1 MRAWLESLWYS
12 ARRPPWPLRVLS
24 RIYAAAVRRR
34 RWRQLHRLAVP
45 VGRPVIVVGNITV
58 GGTGKTPL
66 TLWLASGLR
75 AKGVRVGVI
84 LRGYGATAPARG
96 VIRVEPDSDPLE
108 VGDEALVIRRRGGP
122 VAVARERATA
132 ARALAGE
139 VDVILA
145 DDGLQHLG
153 LARQFEIAVVD
164 GQRGGGNGWL
174 LPAGPLREPL
184 GRLGEV
190 DAVVINGAADAP
202 TRARLAASAAG
213 AGRAPPPL
221 LHMAVRAHQVLP
233 LDAAAGAAGLPLSRF
248 AGQRVHAVA
257 GLGNPRR
264 FFDALRAVGI
274 EVREHAFPDHHRYRA
289 ADLEFAESLPILMTE
304 KDAVKC
310 RAFAGPARWYVP
322 VDAVFEDDDAQRL
335 LTPLLRLAG
344 A

>member
-12 ARRPPWPLRVLS
+12 PRQPPWPLQVLS
-24 RIYAAAVRRR
+24 RLYGAAVRRR
-34 RWRQLHRLAVP
+34 RWRQLHETPVP
-45 VGRPVIVVGNITV
+45 LSRPVIVVGNITV

-66 TLWLASGLR
+66 TLWLARSLR
-75 AKGVRVGVI
+75 ARGVRVGVI

-96 VIRVEPDSDPLE
+96 VIRVEPDSDPHE

-122 VAVARERATA
+122 VAVARERAAA

-145 DDGLQHLG
+145 DDGLQHLA
-153 LARQFEIAVVD
+153 LTRQFEIAVVD
-164 GQRGGGNGWL
+164 GQRGCGNGWL
-174 LPAGPLREPL
+174 LPAGPLREPM

-190 DAVVINGAADAP
+190 DVVVVNGVADAA
-202 TRARLAASAAG
+202 TRVRLAASTAAG
-213 AGRAPPPL
+213 RTPPL
-221 LHMAVRAHQVLP
+221 LHMGLQLQQALP
-233 LDAAAGAAGLPLSRF
+233 LDAAPDAAGLPLSRF

-264 FFDALRAVGI
+264 FFEALQTAGI
-274 EVREHAFPDHHRYRA
+274 DVREHAFPDHHRYRA
-289 ADLEFAESLPILMTE
+289 ADLEFAEALPVLMTE

-310 RAFAGPARWYVP
+310 RAFAGPVRWYVP
-322 VDAVFEDDDAQRL
+322 VDAVFDHGDAQSL
-335 LTPLLRLAG
+335 LRPLLALAG